1 MEITTILYEMNLFLF
16 NENKLLLYLG
26 KRESIKHVKN
36 NRELQAETGNKMKK
50 INLYRKSYF

>member
-1 MEITTILYEMNLFLF
+1 MNLFLF

>member
-26 KRESIKHVKN
+26 KRKSIKHVKN
-36 NRELQAETGNKMKK
+36 NYVDDKEIYEN
-50 INLYRKSYF
+50 I